1 MKQEWDYQQ
10 IAEFLGTSSLG
21 STRKTL
27 SRWGVRPL
35 RYVLG
40 PSGRPEARYNAAAVR
55 AAHAARPRNR
65 T

>member
-1 MKQEWDYQQ
+1 MEEWNYPK
-10 IAEFLGTSSLG
+10 IAEFLKTPSLG

-40 PSGRPEARYNAAAVR
+40 PSGRPEARYDAAAVR
-55 AAHAARPRNR
+55 AAHATRPRNH
-65 T
+65 